1 MKKSIMIDGLRYE
14 NRETV
19 KYYWTWNKDKK
30 PAAQLMVDG
39 GKFVLEDENIAT
51 PCRSVADADDF
62 MENVMMWYRED
73 VINDLYSDLYRPFT
87 DAEGMYAE
95 GMEELRDRIEYAIT
109 EAESYI
115 ERLNVRGNRSKIE
128 EAECYIEKLRK
139 LAASPFMQRKG
150 WPHDDEHQDL

>member
-1 MKKSIMIDGLRYE
+1 MKKYIMIDGLRYE
-14 NRETV
+14 NGETV

-39 GKFVLEDENIAT
+39 GKLVLKDENIAT

-62 MENVMMWYRED
+62 MEYVMMWYRED

-87 DAEGMYAE
+87 DAEGMDAEGMYAE

-115 ERLNVRGNRSKIE
+115 ERLNVRGNRSQIK
-128 EAECYIEKLRK
+128 EAECYIERWRK
-139 LAASPFMQRKG
+139 LAAWSLSCIG
-150 WPHDDEHQDL
+150 SGNTA